1 MQLLTLMF
9 ILDLADPSE
18 TGYVSLGTSAA
29 CTLAFLLLIAYQWR
43 NRIVNTKTAVSA
55 WVSDEPFAPVGLA
68 LTSLSQG
75 WLSLAL
81 ANQVA
86 MQANWSQL
94 TQQSKLKEEHCAVVI
109 QAQWRG
115 FVARKQLH
123 AHKEKLSGLVGRQ
136 SRLAAKATKGLRES
150 RSGSKSP
157 VEDNGGGAGGG
168 ELEVD
173 TVENPI
179 DAEAA

>member
-18 TGYVSLGTSAA
+18 TGYVSLVTSAA

-81 ANQVA
+81 ATR
-86 MQANWSQL
+86 SRCRR
-94 TQQSKLKEEHCAVVI
+94 T
-109 QAQWRG
+109 G
-115 FVARKQLH
+115 
-123 AHKEKLSGLVGRQ
+123 LS
-136 SRLAAKATKGLRES
+136 
-150 RSGSKSP
+150 
-157 VEDNGGGAGGG
+157 
-168 ELEVD
+168 
-173 TVENPI
+173 
-179 DAEAA
+179 

>member
-1 MQLLTLMF
+1 
-9 ILDLADPSE
+9 
-18 TGYVSLGTSAA
+18 
-29 CTLAFLLLIAYQWR
+29 
-43 NRIVNTKTAVSA
+43 
-55 WVSDEPFAPVGLA
+55 
-68 LTSLSQG
+68 
-75 WLSLAL
+75 
-81 ANQVA
+81 

-123 AHKEKLSGLVGRQ
+123 AHKEKLSSLVGRQ
-136 SRLAAKATKGLRES
+136 SRLAAKATKGLQDG
-150 RSGSKSP
+150 RSGSNSA
-157 VEDNGGGAGGG
+157 EDDGAQGG
-168 ELEVD
+168 LEVD

>member
-1 MQLLTLMF
+1 
-9 ILDLADPSE
+9 
-18 TGYVSLGTSAA
+18 
-29 CTLAFLLLIAYQWR
+29 
-43 NRIVNTKTAVSA
+43 
-55 WVSDEPFAPVGLA
+55 
-68 LTSLSQG
+68 
-75 WLSLAL
+75 
-81 ANQVA
+81 

-123 AHKEKLSGLVGRQ
+123 AHKAKLSSLVGRQ
-136 SRLAAKATKGLRES
+136 SRLAAKATKGLQDARG
-150 RSGSKSP
+150 GSNSP
-157 VEDNGGGAGGG
+157 AEDDGAQG

-179 DAEAA
+179 DAKAA

>member
-43 NRIVNTKTAVSA
+43 NRIANTKKAVSA
-55 WVSDEPFAPVGLA
+55 WVSDEPFASVW
-68 LTSLSQG
+68 G
-75 WLSLAL
+75 WLAL
-81 ANQVA
+81 ALAKLQVS

-115 FVARKQLH
+115 VVARKQLH